1 MFKLEIKEIN
11 EDFTEDIVKI
21 NHLCFKNKW
30 SITTIHDE
38 LDSKFTK
45 YFAAFYG
52 NTLIGYI
59 GLWLILDEAHITSVA
74 VHPEFRRL
82 KIGSKLI
89 QKAIAATN
97 KLNINSYTLEVRSK
111 NEPAINLYKGFG
123 FKEEG
128 LRKNY
133 YKDDDAIIMWKR
145 LSLEEQ

>member
-1 MFKLEIKEIN
+1 MCKLEIKEIN
-11 EDFTEDIVKI
+11 QEFAEDIVKI
-21 NHLCFKNKW
+21 NHLCFKDKW
-30 SITTIHDE
+30 SITTVHDE

-45 YFAAFYG
+45 YFAAFYD
-52 NTLIGYI
+52 NILVGYI

-89 QKAIAATN
+89 QKSIATTN

-111 NEPAINLYKGFG
+111 NMPAINLYKSFG

-145 LSLEEQ
+145 TSFEK